1 MMNNNRETPQ
11 LLDQQLREGQSKLE
25 NLLAQA
31 INAEDVPNLQLTSPV
46 QPPVTNT
53 TAITAN
59 RLDYISP
66 YADRLPTSRDLFNRK
81 RVMDITPKMMR
92 FVEEYRDWSGVNEKG
107 EPTGPAAGYDLD
119 WIRNFDKTGMSRGAI
134 SKETGQRRT
143 YEYNRINRLYKEIRA
158 GIRNPKVASVHKD
171 EIITKEKFLTLVENM
186 NPDLGGTSK
195 DLLTNLLNNGFVVEG
210 QNTMTGLETFRTA
223 VKNFPESYLRESS
236 ALFQPSTYKAL
247 GLLTAEIAPELL
259 ISPAYAMFSDARA
272 IADLQKGK
280 TPLLD
285 SVYEMYASIYDLGS
299 TAGREKF
306 KNYLAA
312 EPAAVLAD
320 FATLLSFSAVGT
332 AKLATL
338 LPKLTATKFIPVLEN
353 VQKAAN
359 LLDASTLTTYGM
371 GKALRGIAEIPPIVA
386 QFMSGKPRT
395 LYREALFGPLEKGNK
410 STFRAVLNG
419 TIAPRDIVDRVSVGL
434 RNIRNSRNV
443 DYQGW
448 LEEVS
453 QIQSDIDLTNLK
465 EEVLPRLLKEN
476 LRGTDEPNFR
486 ISTNPAMTWMFDN
499 MKEGRLP
506 STDGADTAQTIS
518 HSLRE
523 YWALPEPR
531 PSFGEFLS
539 EQAQTS
545 ELYTMWASADRPIPS
560 NASSQQAL
568 KAYLDDAHDF
578 AVEQGIGQR
587 PTRASL
593 EAQRGPR
600 YSAQMLKEL
609 QKRWDLLYASIT
621 DNEFMR
627 TALVMF
633 PPYEHPWHSRGP
645 AGTLAEPGT
654 APARQFH
661 QEVLRN
667 IISETPLPPLYPE
680 AVKTQLRTLEQVLAE
695 TNLNPTTKKP
705 DYNKA
710 RQIMQE
716 QLAMDKQNL
725 EYKLQRDMAEMQQM
739 FPGASR
745 QVTPLGVQ
753 HETALDPLALD
764 LQQGDVQNIL
774 TQQVDLDDFINQ
786 LGDVLEE
793 SGPEA
798 DALPVTMNN
807 IQPGASL
814 PFDFNGNLYE
824 YGDYIGYVYD
834 WGRTGINDPASRA
847 AIDDIVRTIEGWG
860 NRPDGRDLKPI
871 KVDLLKQQI
880 GKWWDPDKNASAFV
894 SKMYQEVRKVL
905 DEALPDHDIL
915 NMTID
920 GQETTVKGII
930 KERTKNTITIEPH
943 SAEPFLLT
951 NSSGTTRVDT
961 NDMTFDLDQVNSIEP
976 VKGYASHTKNYET
989 ISEMIKEF
997 EKTMGAS
1004 PNEKLSPATV
1014 DTQLK
1019 KLTTVL
1025 KNNEEIRLDL
1035 VRSIED
1041 ATQEDIVGM
1050 LAGYM
1055 AKETMPAR
1063 ITLYATIGAQGGAM
1077 LTGLWRPEMIIPLA
1091 FMFPRATATWM
1102 NGLGIG
1108 AATIKKWRDAVA
1120 SSKTGKAAAAMAVQK
1135 VLRTE
1140 QQQQNVE
1147 KSKASMRRGDKSAI
1161 QQLQLDM
1168 TLQ

>member
-1 MMNNNRETPQ
+1 M
-11 LLDQQLREGQSKLE
+11 
-25 NLLAQA
+25 
-31 INAEDVPNLQLTSPV
+31 
-46 QPPVTNT
+46 
-53 TAITAN
+53 
-59 RLDYISP
+59 
-66 YADRLPTSRDLFNRK
+66 
-81 RVMDITPKMMR
+81 
-92 FVEEYRDWSGVNEKG
+92 
-107 EPTGPAAGYDLD
+107 
-119 WIRNFDKTGMSRGAI
+119 
-134 SKETGQRRT
+134 
-143 YEYNRINRLYKEIRA
+143 
-158 GIRNPKVASVHKD
+158 
-171 EIITKEKFLTLVENM
+171 
-186 NPDLGGTSK
+186 
-195 DLLTNLLNNGFVVEG
+195 
-210 QNTMTGLETFRTA
+210 
-223 VKNFPESYLRESS
+223 
-236 ALFQPSTYKAL
+236 
-247 GLLTAEIAPELL
+247 
-259 ISPAYAMFSDARA
+259 
-272 IADLQKGK
+272 
-280 TPLLD
+280 
-285 SVYEMYASIYDLGS
+285 
-299 TAGREKF
+299 
-306 KNYLAA
+306 
-312 EPAAVLAD
+312 
-320 FATLLSFSAVGT
+320 
-332 AKLATL
+332 
-338 LPKLTATKFIPVLEN
+338 
-353 VQKAAN
+353 
-359 LLDASTLTTYGM
+359 
-371 GKALRGIAEIPPIVA
+371 
-386 QFMSGKPRT
+386 
-395 LYREALFGPLEKGNK
+395 
-410 STFRAVLNG
+410 
-419 TIAPRDIVDRVSVGL
+419 
-434 RNIRNSRNV
+434 
-443 DYQGW
+443 
-448 LEEVS
+448 
-453 QIQSDIDLTNLK
+453 
-465 EEVLPRLLKEN
+465 
-476 LRGTDEPNFR
+476 
-486 ISTNPAMTWMFDN
+486 
-499 MKEGRLP
+499 
-506 STDGADTAQTIS
+506 
-518 HSLRE
+518 
-523 YWALPEPR
+523 
-531 PSFGEFLS
+531 
-539 EQAQTS
+539 
-545 ELYTMWASADRPIPS
+545 
-560 NASSQQAL
+560 
-568 KAYLDDAHDF
+568 
-578 AVEQGIGQR
+578 
-587 PTRASL
+587 
-593 EAQRGPR
+593 
-600 YSAQMLKEL
+600 
-609 QKRWDLLYASIT
+609 
-621 DNEFMR
+621 
-627 TALVMF
+627 
-633 PPYEHPWHSRGP
+633 
-645 AGTLAEPGT
+645 
-654 APARQFH
+654 
-661 QEVLRN
+661 
-667 IISETPLPPLYPE
+667 
-680 AVKTQLRTLEQVLAE
+680 
-695 TNLNPTTKKP
+695 
-705 DYNKA
+705 
-710 RQIMQE
+710 
-716 QLAMDKQNL
+716 
-725 EYKLQRDMAEMQQM
+725 
-739 FPGASR
+739 
-745 QVTPLGVQ
+745 
-753 HETALDPLALD
+753 
-764 LQQGDVQNIL
+764 QNIL

-834 WGRTGINDPASRA
+834 WSRTGINDPASRA

-920 GQETTVKGII
+920 GQETAVKGII

-943 SAEPFLLT
+943 SHSPFLLPYYDRRDQFLK
-951 NSSGTTRVDT
+951 SY
-961 NDMTFDLDQVNSIEP
+961 TFDLDQVNSIEP

-1161 QQLQLDM
+1161 QRLQLDM

>member
-1 MMNNNRETPQ
+1 MNNNRETPQ

-46 QPPVTNT
+46 QPPATNT

-92 FVEEYRDWSGVNEKG
+92 LVEQYRDWSGVNEKG

-119 WIRNFDKTGMSRGAI
+119 WIQNFDKIGMSRVAI
-134 SKETGQRRT
+134 SKETAQRRK
-143 YEYNRINRLYKEIRA
+143 YEHNRIKRLAKEIEA
-158 GIRNPKVASVHKD
+158 GFRNPKVASIHKD
-171 EIITKEKFLTLVENM
+171 EIISKEKFLTLVENIP
-186 NPDLGGTSK
+186 PDSGTTSEE
-195 DLLTNLLNNGFVVEG
+195 LLTLLLNEGFVVEG
-210 QNTMTGLETFRTA
+210 QNTMTGQETFRTA
-223 VKNFPESYLRESS
+223 LRSFPKSAYREAT

-247 GLLTAEIAPELL
+247 GLLTAEVAPELL

-272 IADLQKGK
+272 IADLQTGK

-285 SVYEMYASIYDLGS
+285 SVYEMYASVYDVGS
-299 TAGREKF
+299 AAGRERF
-306 KNYLAA
+306 KNYLAT
-312 EPAAVLAD
+312 EPGAVLAD
-320 FATLLSFSAVGT
+320 IGTLLSFSAAGT
-332 AKLATL
+332 AKLATV
-338 LPKLTATKFIPVLEN
+338 LPKLNATKLVPILEN

-359 LLDASTLTTYGM
+359 LLDASTITTYGM
-371 GKALRGIAEIPPIVA
+371 GKALRGIAEIPPVVA
-386 QFMSGKPRT
+386 QFMSGKPRMM
-395 LYREALFGPLEKGNK
+395 YREALFGPLEKGNK
-410 STFRAVLNG
+410 SGFRAVLNG
-419 TIAPRDIVDRVSVGL
+419 TIAPRDIVDRVAVGL
-434 RNIRNSRNV
+434 RNLRNSRNV

-453 QIQSDIDLTNLK
+453 QMQGDIDLTNLK

-486 ISTNPAMTWMFDN
+486 VSTNPAMTWMFDN

-506 STDGADTAQTIS
+506 STDGADTARTIS

-523 YWALPEPR
+523 YWALPEPK

-593 EAQRGPR
+593 EALRGPR

-695 TNLNPTTKKP
+695 TNLNPTTKQP

-725 EYKLQRDMAEMQQM
+725 DYKMQRDLAEMRQM
-739 FPGASR
+739 FPGASGGLA
-745 QVTPLGVQ
+745 PHL
-753 HETALDPLALD
+753 ETALEH
-764 LQQGDVQNIL
+764 GDVQNIL

-786 LGDVLEE
+786 LGDILEE

-814 PFDFNGNLYE
+814 PIDFNGNLYE
-824 YGDYIGYVYD
+824 YGDYIGHVYD
-834 WGRTGINDPASRA
+834 WSRTGINDLASRA

-871 KVDLLKQQI
+871 KVDTLKQQI
-880 GKWWDPDKNASAFV
+880 GKWWDPDKNASSFV

-905 DEALPDHDIL
+905 DETLPDHDIL
-915 NMTID
+915 NVTID
-920 GQETTVKGII
+920 GQVNTVKGII

-943 SAEPFLLT
+943 SAKPFLLT
-951 NSSGTTRVDT
+951 NSSGTTWVDA

-1019 KLTTVL
+1019 KLTTIL
-1025 KNNEEIRLDL
+1025 KDNEEIRLDL
-1035 VRSIED
+1035 VRNIEN
-1041 ATQEDIVGM
+1041 ATEEDIVGM

-1055 AKETMPAR
+1055 AQDMMPAR
-1063 ITLYATIGAQGGAM
+1063 FALSATIGTQGLALVG
-1077 LTGLWRPEMIIPLA
+1077 GYGWRSEMIIPLL

-1108 AATIKKWRDAVA
+1108 AATIKKWRDAIA
-1120 SSKTGKAAAAMAVQK
+1120 SSKTGKAAAQMAKQK

-1140 QQQQNVE
+1140 QQRQNIE

-1161 QQLQLDM
+1161 QQLKLDM

>member
-320 FATLLSFSAVGT
+320 FAALLSFSAVGT

-499 MKEGRLP
+499 MKEGKLP
-506 STDGADTAQTIS
+506 STDGAGTARTLS

-523 YWALPEPR
+523 YWALPEPK
-531 PSFGEFLS
+531 PTLGEFLLNKRLEVLDSAPDTTIYTGMGS
-539 EQAQTS
+539 ER
-545 ELYTMWASADRPIPS
+545 LPRH
-560 NASSQQAL
+560 ASSPQTRAEELSGRQLAL
-568 KAYLDDAHDF
+568 KAYIDSANLFSD
-578 AVEQGIGQR
+578 QYNIGKR

-609 QKRWDLLYASIT
+609 QKRWDLLYSSII

-627 TALVMF
+627 GALEIF
-633 PPYEHPWHSRGP
+633 PPYEHPWHTP
-645 AGTLAEPGT
+645 
-654 APARQFH
+654 APASEYLALERPQQFYD
-661 QEVLRN
+661 EVMLGNRR
-667 IISETPLPPLYPE
+667 ETPLPPLYPE
-680 AVKTQLRTLEQVLAE
+680 EVKTQLRTLEQVLAE
-695 TNLNPTTKKP
+695 TNLNPTTKQP

-753 HETALDPLALD
+753 HDTALDPLAMD
-764 LQQGDVQNIL
+764 LQRGDVQNIL

-798 DALPVTMNN
+798 DRLQIAMNN

-834 WGRTGINDPASRA
+834 WSRTGINDPASRA

-915 NMTID
+915 NVTID
-920 GQETTVKGII
+920 GQETAVKGII

-943 SAEPFLLT
+943 SAKPFLLT
-951 NSSGTTRVDT
+951 NSSGTTWVDA

-976 VKGYASHTKNYET
+976 IKGYASHTKNYET

-1055 AKETMPAR
+1055 AKGNDASKDYLICHHR
-1063 ITLYATIGAQGGAM
+1063 SAGRCYVNRA
-1077 LTGLWRPEMIIPLA
+1077 LA
-1091 FMFPRATATWM
+1091 
-1102 NGLGIG
+1102 
-1108 AATIKKWRDAVA
+1108 
-1120 SSKTGKAAAAMAVQK
+1120 S
-1135 VLRTE
+1135 
-1140 QQQQNVE
+1140 
-1147 KSKASMRRGDKSAI
+1147 
-1161 QQLQLDM
+1161 
-1168 TLQ
+1168 